1 MNRFVLI
8 TAVTSLLLFAS
19 CSKTN
24 SNLTPSAGSWTL
36 NGNTTY
42 LAVACKADPNN
53 PTALIA
59 NTATDPAASIL
70 EVNFYPN
77 LPTAP
82 GTYGIAS
89 NDSVNTSP
97 NKVQV
102 YTNLAAAGVSYGSDG
117 TGTNPTVTVTVNNGK
132 LTVKGSGIHIK
143 NNTSATTL
151 AFDIVQT
158 N

>member
-1 MNRFVLI
+1 MNRFVI
-8 TAVTSLLLFAS
+8 CTAVFALLTFAS

-42 LAVACKADPNN
+42 LAVACKVDANN
-53 PTALIA
+53 AAALIA
-59 NTATDPAASIL
+59 STAANPAASVL
-70 EVNFYPN
+70 EVSFYPS
-77 LPTAP
+77 LPTTS
-82 GTYGIAS
+82 GTYGVADNS
-89 NDSVNTSP
+89 SGNTSP
-97 NKVQV
+97 GKVQIS
-102 YTNLAAAGVSYGSDG
+102 TNLAAAGVSYGSDG
-117 TGTNPTVTVTVNNGK
+117 TGSPTVTVTVTNGK

-143 NNTSATTL
+143 NSTSATTL